1 MLGGPMM
8 GTVPMGLGITLIVF
22 SPMVHLALFHFPK
35 HKFSLSPEQPRD
47 SEKSYLVDTT

>member
-1 MLGGPMM
+1 M

-22 SPMVHLALFHFPK
+22 SPMVHLALFHFP
-35 HKFSLSPEQPRD
+35 HKFSLSPERLRG